1 MASILE
7 YILSGELPVDT
18 LVSFLKRNPTNEIV
32 TQKARTK
39 VIGIWEWGWAIFS
52 IEKLTGIAY
61 IQDVL

>member
-32 TQKARTK
+32 TQKARTS
-39 VIGIWEWGWAIFS
+39 VIGNGGGLYS
-52 IEKLTGIAY
+52 L
-61 IQDVL
+61 